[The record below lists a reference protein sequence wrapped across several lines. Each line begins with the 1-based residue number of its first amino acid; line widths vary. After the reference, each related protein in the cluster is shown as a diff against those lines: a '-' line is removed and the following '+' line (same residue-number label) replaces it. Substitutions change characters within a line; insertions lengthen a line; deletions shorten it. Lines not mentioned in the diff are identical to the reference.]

1 MVLNENECSNA
12 LYNAN
17 HRELHVSTLMGF
29 WSYYMKESVLLG
41 TKPLAI
47 VDSIYQSIWD
57 LSVVF
62 SVRPSGEYHI
72 AHRRHNSRLFYLV
85 E

>member
-29 WSYYMKESVLLG
+29 CSYIFHDFGNRVSLPTSRGLDKVYG
-41 TKPLAI
+41 TFETG
-47 VDSIYQSIWD
+47 W
-57 LSVVF
+57 
-62 SVRPSGEYHI
+62 
-72 AHRRHNSRLFYLV
+72 
-85 E
+85 